1 MLVGY
6 ARVSMLDQDLALP
19 LDALRDAGCARIFT
33 EQASGTGAGQD
44 GRQATV
50 VGRAGHCRSEGIAGR
65 PGDSGQ
71 RDCHKARRLAG
82 ALLSLRSW
90 RAGWWRCPVRRTAP
104 PCSKRRQMITARRVA
119 RCRNHCYNTCSYPHP
134 ASPVICL
141 PAPPYPEPLARCLPD
156 NASSVDCHAARR
168 RRRSRS
174 SISRS
179 GRSIP

>member
-6 ARVSMLDQDLALP
+6 ARVSTLDQDLALS

-65 PGDSGQ
+65 PGDSGR

-90 RAGWWRCPVRRTAP
+90 RAGWWRGPVRRTAP
-104 PCSKRRQMITARRVA
+104 PCSARR
-119 RCRNHCYNTCSYPHP
+119 P
-134 ASPVICL
+134 ASAGSDSSNRDSQGDLSPGTMATVRY
-141 PAPPYPEPLARCLPD
+141 PALKLLGLCSLLRPMSAQHTRPSDGRPL
-156 NASSVDCHAARR
+156 RR
-168 RRRSRS
+168 
-174 SISRS
+174 
-179 GRSIP
+179 